1 MDSFI
6 RFKGGSTSANYKV
19 KPYDEN
25 KWAATTDVSDE
36 PIESSLL
43 ILDGLH
49 SRWSTLL
56 SSFTKE
62 QMTIKIFHPEN
73 GKANTLGQFVLLY
86 AWHC

>member
-6 RFKGGSTSANYKV
+6 PFKGGSTSTNYKV

-25 KWAATTDVSDE
+25 KWAATTDVSYE

-49 SRWSTLL
+49 IRWSTLL

-62 QMTIKIFHPEN
+62 
-73 GKANTLGQFVLLY
+73 
-86 AWHC
+86 